1 MKLDTAMAVPVVDAR
16 PLLSGDTASTD
27 AALGAALAEAGGC
40 VLVGLPHLGAAR
52 SAIFSFFDQPAEA
65 KAAVAGQH
73 QLWGYSGRPRRGWL
87 AIESYN
93 CGPPSLAAHP
103 GTWEHGRREFVPC
116 RRADADVHFLPNV
129 WPAEPVLPGWRAAM
143 EAQHAAFERLGLVC
157 VRSVARWL
165 GADEEAA
172 AAPWAD
178 SLSTLRPIS
187 YRPPPPGWAPEPG
200 DGIAT
205 LDDGRFVQFPEH
217 RDNGTGLSLISSS
230 AAGLQMQSPD
240 GVWRDVPA
248 VEGGVSVHAGKGLE
262 LLSGGR
268 LRATPHRVLSSGGG
282 RRSLSFFFCPH
293 PSNQILPLAGRSPA
307 ETAALEASAALAS
320 RRESHAE
327 GWAVEAAAW
336 PWWSSNS
343 VSGYRA
349 AQPPPK
355 L

>member
-1 MKLDTAMAVPVVDAR
+1 
-16 PLLSGDTASTD
+16 
-27 AALGAALAEAGGC
+27 
-40 VLVGLPHLGAAR
+40 
-52 SAIFSFFDQPAEA
+52 
-65 KAAVAGQH
+65 
-73 QLWGYSGRPRRGWL
+73 
-87 AIESYN
+87 
-93 CGPPSLAAHP
+93 
-103 GTWEHGRREFVPC
+103 
-116 RRADADVHFLPNV
+116 
-129 WPAEPVLPGWRAAM
+129 M

-200 DGIAT
+200 DGIVT

-262 LLSGGR
+262 LLSGGW
-268 LRATPHRVLSSGGG
+268 GKG
-282 RRSLSFFFCPH
+282 
-293 PSNQILPLAGRSPA
+293 
-307 ETAALEASAALAS
+307 ALAITLAMAGFACACACLALS
-320 RRESHAE
+320 PSVGRWTVKQSGVEWFGTFFTVWCAL
-327 GWAVEAAAW
+327 WALIVRFHV
-336 PWWSSNS
+336 PN
-343 VSGYRA
+343 
-349 AQPPPK
+349 
-355 L
+355 